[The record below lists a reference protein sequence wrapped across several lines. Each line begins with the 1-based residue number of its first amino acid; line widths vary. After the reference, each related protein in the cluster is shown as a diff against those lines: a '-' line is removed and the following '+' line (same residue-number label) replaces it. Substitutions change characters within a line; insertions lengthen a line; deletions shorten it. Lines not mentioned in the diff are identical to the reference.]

1 MNNIRIYDDDEHC
14 GSGYIIEYVDGE
26 KIKVAL
32 GLVERVILD
41 NINKIIDYINK
52 ENK

>member
-1 MNNIRIYDDDEHC
+1 MNNIRIYDDDKNC
-14 GSGYIIEYVDGE
+14 SNGYILDYVNGE

-52 ENK
+52 ENE